1 VKFYERKEIKDI
13 HSYLRLVFNPQDLVA
28 FARIVN
34 VPSRKLGEKSV
45 EGLRNFMTSNA
56 LNFAEAI
63 SHIDQATEV

>member
-1 VKFYERKEIKDI
+1 MKFYERKEIKDI

-45 EGLRNFMTSNA
+45 EGLRNFMNVNA
-56 LNFAEAI
+56 LTFAEAI
-63 SHIDQATEV
+63 SRIDEAAEV